1 MNLVVLRAT
10 REGAGGPCDV
20 WGGRDK
26 VVLLEVWAPWDS
38 ISHLEPAGLETLN
51 LEIGKANC
59 SSRLQLPF
67 LLVLPLASP
76 PDGGFS
82 LLRRVAGPGF

>member
-26 VVLLEVWAPWDS
+26 VVLFGSLGSVGQHQSLGASRSGDV
-38 ISHLEPAGLETLN
+38 EPGDWE
-51 LEIGKANC
+51 
-59 SSRLQLPF
+59 SQLLIPF
-67 LLVLPLASP
+67 AIAFPSGAATCLAS
-76 PDGGFS
+76 
-82 LLRRVAGPGF
+82 